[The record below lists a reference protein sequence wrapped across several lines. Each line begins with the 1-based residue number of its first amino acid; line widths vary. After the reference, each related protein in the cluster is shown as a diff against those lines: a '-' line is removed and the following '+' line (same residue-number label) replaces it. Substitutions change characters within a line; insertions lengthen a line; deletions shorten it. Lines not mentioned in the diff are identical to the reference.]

1 MPDATFWIG
10 EDLGVLADAL
20 GSGDARPPDPLAP
33 LTVVVPNSL
42 VGQWL
47 EQSLARS
54 PGRFGVAANLD
65 VILPATFIGRTLYD
79 DPADFERWGADGLA
93 LGMLSARR
101 DARELSV
108 NEAWRRAQRLADVLY
123 WRPEQFDDYLGAR
136 GNERERAVVAALSE
150 RGVPSPWA
158 ALELATERLDGLV
171 GGRLVLFDCG
181 ELTTGD
187 LVARV
192 VARVAERIRVEGY
205 VVAPASYHPTGTAAP
220 DGAMSLAARWS
231 AGAAA
236 HLERWRTCNPTASWQ
251 VLAPAAR
258 AAAMRAQVVTRLAA
272 APAPSAAT
280 TATDLVEVHGAV
292 GFARQVEIARD
303 AILAA
308 IRETGAAP
316 HDVRVVTTD
325 AERFVALMSEYWSRH
340 GDPGAPSLQFE
351 VADPC
356 VAHASARLRGFA
368 TLLATVASHATVF
381 DVVALLS
388 EPAVQEGLGIARAD
402 VERILELALASGVG
416 LGLDGRS
423 RETVA
428 AFSADDDAGTWGRM
442 RDRGVLASVF
452 ELDDSSSDL
461 PIRPIGVP
469 ADLAVMAALS
479 RLVNALVDADALA
492 RQPRTMAAWAA
503 QFGDWSRLVASPP
516 GVLDIGLDRVLDRLH
531 GLARASEG
539 PFSFDEARELFEQAA
554 SGVGG
559 SSVIGR
565 GGVTVLAP
573 YALSHAPYRVTCVLG
588 LDDELLP
595 SQSASSHLGDPRA
608 GDPSPRDRFR
618 AALVSLVATT
628 SDRVIL
634 LTNDREVGDG
644 SSLAPALVLAELTEA
659 LTTPD
664 ESGVGL
670 RVAWRHHPRYAFSTT
685 LVGDVAIDL
694 ADATDPT
701 AHAFSLDAT
710 AAALATQLDNRPAPA
725 LEDDLVVTPATLP
738 AVAPPAVLELSRL
751 IAFVKDPQATFLQ
764 TVYDGATV
772 AAARAELPDVPRLG
786 IDRGLAT
793 WQVRS
798 AMVRR
803 ALATGEPVTPDEHPD
818 DPVASVAAGFRER
831 VHRELG
837 VSALDAFVDQHRADL
852 AYVHARRAP
861 WSERPARLPGLGV
874 GLVRPAIEV
883 YDTSVGPVLL
893 AWTVSSHFDTPIVD
907 ALVTMAAATAERGAP
922 VTAVLVRP
930 DYKADFQGQ
939 NPYVTLT
946 WRGGDPVQSAT
957 TLLERLTALYRGQ
970 FEDLPLH
977 FFRTSLAGSGRDDLR
992 AIYAASPSQAWDGGW
1007 VIKEG
1012 ERQKE
1017 ANRLLLPFTYSELC
1031 DLRGG
1036 AVADAT
1042 SRVRQLF
1049 DDVAVT
1055 LGAAGGPAWPVALL
1069 GAAS

>member
-20 GSGDARPPDPLAP
+20 GGGDVRPSDPLTP

-47 EQSLARS
+47 EQSLARAS
-54 PGRFGVAANLD
+54 GRFGVAANLD
-65 VILPATFIGRTLYD
+65 VILPATLIGRALYD
-79 DPADFERWGADGLA
+79 EPADFERWGADGFA
-93 LGMLSARR
+93 LGMLGARR

-108 NEAWRRAQRLADVLY
+108 AEAWRRGQRLADVLY
-123 WRPEQFDDYLGAR
+123 WRPEQFEEYLGAN
-136 GNERERAVVAALSE
+136 GNERERAVVGVLRE
-150 RGVPSPWA
+150 RGLRTPWA
-158 ALELATERLDGLV
+158 ALDEPIERVDDAFA
-171 GGRLVLFDCG
+171 GRLVVFDCG
-181 ELTTGD
+181 ELTMGD
-187 LVARV
+187 LLARV
-192 VARVAERIRVEGY
+192 VARVAERARVDGY
-205 VVAPASYHPTGTAAP
+205 VVAPVSDAN
-220 DGAMSLAARWS
+220 GASLAARWS
-231 AGAAA
+231 ATTAA
-236 HLERWRTCNPTASWQ
+236 HAKRWRAILPTADWR
-251 VLAPAAR
+251 VLETTR
-258 AAAMRAQVVTRLAA
+258 RTGSMRDEVVARLAA
-272 APAPSAAT
+272 APSALAAT
-280 TATDLVEVHGAV
+280 ERATDLVEVHGAV

-325 AERFVALMSEYWSRH
+325 AERFVALMNEYWARR
-340 GDPGAPSLQFE
+340 GDPSAPTLQFE
-351 VADPC
+351 VADPT
-356 VAHASARLRGFA
+356 VAHASARLRGFS
-368 TLLATVASHATVF
+368 TLLATIASHATVY

-388 EPAVQEGLGIARAD
+388 EPALQEGLGMTRDD
-402 VERILELALASGVG
+402 VERVVDLALSSGVG

-423 RETVA
+423 REDVA
-428 AFSADDDAGTWGRM
+428 AFATGDDAGTWGRL

-452 ELDDSSSDL
+452 DDEDLPIDL
-461 PIRPIGVP
+461 PIRPVGVP
-469 ADLAVMAALS
+469 ADLPVMAALS
-479 RLVNALVDADALA
+479 QLIDALVDAGALA

-516 GVLDIGLDRVLDRLH
+516 GVLDVGLDRVLDRLH
-531 GLARASEG
+531 GLVRASEG
-539 PFSFDEARELFEQAA
+539 IFTFDEARAMFEQA
-554 SGVGG
+554 STGVGG

-565 GGVTVLAP
+565 GGVTVQGP
-573 YALSHAPYRVTCVLG
+573 YALNHAPYRITCAIG

-595 SQSASSHLGDPRA
+595 SQSASSHFTDPRA

-618 AALVSLVATT
+618 AALLSLIATT

-644 SSLAPALVLAELTEA
+644 SWLAPALVLAELTEA

-664 ESGVGL
+664 ESGLGL
-670 RVAWRHHPRYAFSTT
+670 RVGWRHHPRYAFSTS
-685 LVGDVAIDL
+685 LAGDVVIDL
-694 ADATDPT
+694 ADGTDPE
-701 AHAFSLDAT
+701 ARPFSLDAT
-710 AAALATQLDNRPAPA
+710 AAALATQLDNRVAPA
-725 LEDDLVVTPATLP
+725 LEDDLAVTPATMP
-738 AVAPPAVLELSRL
+738 VVAPPAVLDLSRL

-764 TVYDGATV
+764 TVYDGAAV

-786 IDRGLAT
+786 IDRGLVT
-793 WQVRS
+793 WQVRH

-818 DPVASVAAGFRER
+818 DPVASVATGFRER

-837 VSALDAFVDQHRADL
+837 VGALDAFVDQHRADL
-852 AYVHARRAP
+852 GYVRARRAP
-861 WSERPARLPGLGV
+861 WSERPARVPGLGV
-874 GLVRPAIEV
+874 GLVRPAVEV

-893 AWTVSSHFDTPIVD
+893 AWTVSAHFATPLVD
-907 ALVTMAAATAERGAP
+907 AVVTMAAATAERGVP

-930 DYKADFQGQ
+930 DYKDDFQGQ
-939 NPYVTLT
+939 NPYVALS

-957 TLLERLTALYRGQ
+957 TLLERLAALYRGQ

-992 AIYAASPSQAWDGGW
+992 AIYLASPSQAWDGGW
-1007 VIKEG
+1007 VIREG
-1012 ERQKE
+1012 ERE
-1017 ANRLLLPFTYSELC
+1017 NVANRLLLPFTYAELA

-1036 AVADAT
+1036 AVTDAT

-1049 DDVAVT
+1049 DDVTVT

-1069 GAAS
+1069 EAAS